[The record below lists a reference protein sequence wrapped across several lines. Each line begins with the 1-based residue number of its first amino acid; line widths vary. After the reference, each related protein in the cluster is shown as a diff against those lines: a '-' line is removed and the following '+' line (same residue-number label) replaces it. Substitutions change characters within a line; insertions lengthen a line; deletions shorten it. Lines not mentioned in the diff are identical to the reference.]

1 MSILDASVVL
11 KWFIP
16 EKDFEK
22 ADIIR
27 TEYLQ
32 GIRSIIVPDLL
43 LYEISNSLRYHPEFT
58 SQEIKDVLKT
68 LLDMEIEIITPTL
81 ALMEKAID
89 ISKEQNIICYD
100 ATYLALADDLQEEF
114 ITADEKLIKKLS
126 NSYQSFC
133 KILKNIT

>member
-89 ISKEQNIICYD
+89 ISKEQNITCYD

>member
-89 ISKEQNIICYD
+89 ISKEQNITCYD
-100 ATYLALADDLQEEF
+100 VTYLALADDLQEEF

>member
-27 TEYLQ
+27 TEYLR

-58 SQEIKDVLKT
+58 SQEIKEVLKT
-68 LLDMEIEIITPTL
+68 LLDIEIEIITPTL

-89 ISKEQNIICYD
+89 ISKEQNITCYD
-100 ATYLALADDLQEEF
+100 ATYLALAEDLQEEF
-114 ITADEKLIKKLS
+114 ITADENLS
-126 NSYQSFC
+126 KSYPIPTNHFV
-133 KILKNIT
+133 KY